1 MVQVKEPQAFVPYD
15 KPENPDVVM
24 GESAEGAECDS
35 DPSGPAPVPPFRAD
49 ITPCTV
55 GMDEI
60 GGAGLPAVGFAAI
73 EEETAGIKRRR
84 TAKKT
89 SDATSR
95 VRLIWTD

>member
-49 ITPCTV
+49 ITP
-55 GMDEI
+55 
-60 GGAGLPAVGFAAI
+60 
-73 EEETAGIKRRR
+73 
-84 TAKKT
+84 
-89 SDATSR
+89 
-95 VRLIWTD
+95 